1 MRHSSYI
8 VLPTV
13 LFFLFAAAWS
23 VGWLYIASNAE
34 QALDRILA
42 QQAAAGRTLVCQN
55 RSRSGFPFRLQFTCT
70 APRLTIAQG
79 QARLAMTAR
88 QLLGMSAAFNSDQ
101 FIFELEGPIEVERT
115 EQGRVTEQISITTK
129 TARASL
135 SLQNRRGARDRRVAR
150 TSLVA
155 TDISA
160 SIIQTREMQQTQAS
174 ASRFAAH
181 YRSGEDGAADIAV
194 QLADFAAAGAML
206 LSLGLGEPLA
216 PSQAEL
222 LARFTKAGDLAGALM
237 QEAPLLPQVKAW
249 RDRGGQVALQR
260 LSVNAPGLQA
270 ALRGNAGLTS
280 TGLLTGAF
288 DATFTDPNAVF
299 DLLVARGVLT
309 RNQLQLAAAAVG
321 LLAKPGPN
329 GQGVVLPVRIVDG
342 AVYLGPVKVARIPA
356 VE

>member
-1 MRHSSYI
+1 MRHSSFI

-23 VGWLYIASNAE
+23 VGWLYIAGNAE

-42 QQAAAGRTLVCQN
+42 QQAIAGRTLVCQN

-70 APRLTIAQG
+70 APRLTIVQG
-79 QARLAMTAR
+79 PAGLTLTAR

-115 EQGRVTEQISITTK
+115 ELGLVAEQISITTK

-135 SLQNRRGARDRRVAR
+135 SLENRRGARDRRVAR
-150 TSLVA
+150 VSLVA

-160 SIIQTREMQQTQAS
+160 TIVQARKSQQTQAS

-181 YRSGEDGAADIAV
+181 YRFGEDDTADIAV
-194 QLADFAAAGAML
+194 QLADFAATGAMP
-206 LSLGLGEPLA
+206 LSLGLGEQVA

-222 LARFTKAGDLAGALM
+222 LARFTKAGDFAGALLNDT
-237 QEAPLLPQVKAW
+237 PLMAQVKAW
-249 RDRGGQVALQR
+249 RDRGGQLALQR
-260 LSVNAPGLQA
+260 LSVNTPGLRA
-270 ALRGNAGLTS
+270 ALRGNASLMP

-288 DATFTDPNAVF
+288 DATFADPNAVF
-299 DLLVARGVLT
+299 DLLVARGVLS
-309 RNQLQLAAAAVG
+309 RSQLQLAAAAVG
-321 LLAKPGPN
+321 LLAKPAPN
-329 GQGVVLPVRIVDG
+329 GQGVVVPVRIVDG
-342 AVYLGPVKVARIPA
+342 AVYLGPLKVARIPA